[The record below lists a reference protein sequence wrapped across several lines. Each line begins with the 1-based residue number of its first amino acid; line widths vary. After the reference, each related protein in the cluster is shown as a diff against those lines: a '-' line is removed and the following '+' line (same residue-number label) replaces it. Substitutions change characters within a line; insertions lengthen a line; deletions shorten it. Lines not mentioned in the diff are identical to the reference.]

1 MSAADSAKRSIVCS
15 GGRIVACAI
24 LAIGLRCLPAAGA
37 ETAQPASAFT
47 VLTYNVR
54 GLPRGFSFPRTR
66 FPEIARLARK
76 YDLVLTQEVFG
87 AAGIFV
93 RQLQNKYS
101 VRGVG
106 VRADPP
112 NVLLKIALLPFTF
125 FVPDFWPPL
134 GSGLYT
140 FVGEPLL
147 ANGKPSRVDTEMY
160 RECHGVFGAGMDC
173 FARKGYLRTGIAA
186 GGIEIDVYNTHL
198 DAGND
203 PGSRRAR
210 LAQLLELACAID
222 AAGSERPLIVA
233 GDLNLSYALPG
244 DREVITLFREHLGLA
259 DSGAGP
265 EHPHWRERDYILY
278 RDGAAARL
286 RSARSGED
294 GEFVRDGYA
303 LSDHPALFAE
313 FRLIPDASGRRD
325 TPAPRRRID
334 CAPDA

>member
-1 MSAADSAKRSIVCS
+1 VPS
-15 GGRIVACAI
+15 GVIACAL
-24 LAIGLRCLPAAGA
+24 LALGLAAPAPA
-37 ETAQPASAFT
+37 ETPRSTAFS

-54 GLPRGFSFPRTR
+54 GLPRGFSFPRSR

-93 RQLQNKYS
+93 RQLQDKYA
-101 VRGVG
+101 VQGVG

-125 FVPDFWPPL
+125 FVPDFWPPF
-134 GSGLYT
+134 GSGLDT
-140 FVGEPLL
+140 FVGARLL
-147 ANGKPSRVDTEMY
+147 SDGKPSRVETRTY
-160 RECHGVFGAGMDC
+160 RECHGVLGAGMDC
-173 FARKGYLRTGIAA
+173 FAHKGWLRTGVTA
-186 GGIEIDVYNTHL
+186 GGIDVDVYNTHL
-198 DAGND
+198 DAGQD
-203 PGSRRAR
+203 EGSRKAR
-210 LAQLLELACAID
+210 LAQLLELACTID
-222 AAGSERPLIVA
+222 AGGGERPLIVA
-233 GDLNLSYALPG
+233 GDLNLSYAFAG
-244 DREVITLFREHLGLA
+244 DREAIEIFREHLGLA

-286 RSARSGED
+286 ESARSGED
-294 GEFVRDGYA
+294 GDFVRDGYA

-313 FRLIPDASGRRD
+313 FRVVPDASGRRE

-334 CAPDA
+334 CVPHA